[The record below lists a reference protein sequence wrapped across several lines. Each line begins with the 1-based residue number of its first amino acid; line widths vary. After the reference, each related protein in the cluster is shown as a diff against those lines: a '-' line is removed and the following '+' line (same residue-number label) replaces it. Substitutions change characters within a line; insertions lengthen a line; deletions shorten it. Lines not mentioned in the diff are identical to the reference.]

1 MKLETFRH
9 SLSHIMAAAVQELY
23 PGTKFGIGPAI
34 ENGFYYDFDLP
45 KQISESEFPEIQK
58 KMQEIIKKNL
68 PFEKKQISKT
78 EANKIFK
85 DQPYKLELVDE
96 LAKSGAKIS
105 IYQVCDFID
114 LCKGPHLKSTKEIPL
129 DGFKLTKVAG
139 AYWRG
144 HERNKMLTRI
154 YGTGW
159 TTKKD
164 LNKYLENI
172 EKAEQRDHRI
182 LGSKLEL
189 FMFDNEVG
197 AGLPIWMP
205 NGAMLRHIIEGYLY
219 EQLYKAGYQWL
230 SSFHIAKLDLWK
242 TSGHWGFYRE
252 NMYSPIKVD
261 EEEYMLKPMNCPF
274 HIKVYNSKI
283 RSYKDLPIR
292 FAELGT
298 VYRYEKS
305 GVLHGLAR
313 VRGFT
318 QDDAH
323 IFCTPEQLS
332 EELFKT
338 IKLAMKMLGDFGFK
352 DYQIYLSTQPEK
364 YVGTNE
370 IWNKATKSL
379 KYALD
384 TLKIDYEVDKGGGAF
399 YGPKIDIKIKD
410 SLGRPW
416 QCSTIQVD
424 FNLPQRFKMSYIDE
438 KGKKREPIM
447 IHRAL
452 LGAMERFIA
461 VLIEHTGGAFP
472 LWLSPIQLWVLP
484 ISEKHIKYAQKITN
498 ELKEAG
504 FRTEIKNENETIGKK
519 IRNGEIQKIPYILV
533 VGDKEIK
540 DKIVSVRQRGKGDI
554 GKLSLPCLI
563 KKLKSE
569 VEKRSRDEY

>member
-1 MKLETFRH
+1 MKLEILRH

-23 PGTKFGIGPAI
+23 SGTKFGIGPAI

-45 KQISESEFPEIQK
+45 KQISESEFPEIEK
-58 KMQEIIKKNL
+58 KMREIIKKNL
-68 PFEKKQISKT
+68 PFRKKQISKV
-78 EANKIFK
+78 EAKKIFK
-85 DQPYKLELVDE
+85 DQPYKLELIDE
-96 LAKSGAKIS
+96 LAKSGSKIS
-105 IYQVCDFID
+105 IYQVGNFID
-114 LCKGPHLKSTKEIPL
+114 LCKGPHLKSTKEISP
-129 DGFKLTKVAG
+129 DSFKLTKVAG

-144 HERNKMLTRI
+144 QERNKMLTRI

-159 TTKKD
+159 GKKQE

-172 EKAEQRDHRI
+172 EKAEQRDHRV

-189 FMFDNEVG
+189 FMFDEEVG

-205 NGAMLRHIIEGYLY
+205 KGAMLKHIIEGYLY

-230 SSFHIAKLDLWK
+230 SSLHIANLNLWK

-252 NMYSPIKVD
+252 NMYAPIKID
-261 EEEYMLKPMNCPF
+261 DEEYMLKPMNCPF
-274 HIKVYNSKI
+274 HIKVYNYKI

-323 IFCTPEQLS
+323 IFCAPEQLS

-338 IKLAMKMLGDFGFK
+338 IKLAIKMLSDFGFK
-352 DYQIYLSTQPEK
+352 NYQIYLSTQPEK
-364 YVGTNE
+364 YVGTDE
-370 IWNKATKSL
+370 IWNKATKAL

-384 TLKIDYEVDKGGGAF
+384 TLKIDYEMDKGGGAF

-416 QCSTIQVD
+416 QCTTIQVD

-438 KGKKREPIM
+438 KGKKQEPIM

-461 VLIEHTGGAFP
+461 MLIEHTGGAFP
-472 LWLSPIQLWVLP
+472 LWLSPVQVWVLP
-484 ISEKHIKYAQKITN
+484 IGQKHEKYAQKITD
-498 ELKEAG
+498 ELQETG
-504 FRTEIKNENETIGKK
+504 FRAEIRNENETIGKK

-533 VGDKEIK
+533 VGDKEIENK
-540 DKIVSVRQRGKGDI
+540 TVRVRERNKGDI
-554 GKLSLPCLI
+554 GETSLLSLI
-563 KKLKSE
+563 KKLKLE
-569 VEKRSRDEY
+569 LQKKK